1 MEGSIDKIAEQ
12 SLLYD
17 FYGDLLSQRQGE
29 IIQLYTQENY
39 SLGEIASEL
48 GISRQAVHDALRN
61 GRKSLEK
68 YENRLGLV
76 QRFLETEEVIAE
88 IDERIMELEKMTD
101 DDVAFAKAKRTSINR
116 KLKKIRSIID
126 ELEDR

>member
-1 MEGSIDKIAEQ
+1 MEGGIEKIAEQ

-17 FYGDLLSQRQGE
+17 FYGDLLSRRQGE

-61 GRKSLEK
+61 GQRSLEK
-68 YENRLGLV
+68 YEDRLGLV
-76 QRFLETEEVIAE
+76 RRFLKTEEVIAE
-88 IDERIMELEKMTD
+88 IDERILELVRVTG
-101 DDVAFAKAKRTSINR
+101 DDVAFAEAKRRDINR
-116 KLKKIRSIID
+116 ELKKIRSIID
-126 ELEDR
+126 GLEE